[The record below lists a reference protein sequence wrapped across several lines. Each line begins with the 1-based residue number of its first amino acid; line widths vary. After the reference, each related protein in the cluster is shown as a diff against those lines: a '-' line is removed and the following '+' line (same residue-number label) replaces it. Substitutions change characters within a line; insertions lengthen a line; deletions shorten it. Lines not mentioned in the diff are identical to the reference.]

1 MNKSEKRE
9 LVPVWERPLLT
20 LEEAAAYT
28 GIGVCKLRNM
38 TNSPS
43 CDYVVWVGGRRM
55 IKRKKIDEFLDQAYS
70 V

>member
-38 TNSPS
+38 TNNPI

>member
-38 TNSPS
+38 TNNPT
-43 CDYVVWVGGRRM
+43 CDYVVWIGGRRM

>member
-38 TNSPS
+38 TNNPT

>member
-38 TNSPS
+38 TNNPT
-43 CDYVVWVGGRRM
+43 CEYVVWVGGRRM